1 MKRKYY
7 ICLDENMVR
16 DGSWHALTKRQSDL
30 YLFARKQ
37 RLKALTHG
45 RKRIINSDI
54 CPKARFPELSDDCFY
69 LDFRAAQKDGI
80 YLEEK
85 DKGRRFYEDRMKLEV
100 TGFIECM
107 SRTDMIHSGRAIFR
121 LTDKWAPYL
130 DESIGTQTKPI
141 PSVKT
146 ETHTRKWNSCNG
158 DKKRYMGVREMLKY
172 TGLDRNSAIKWC
184 SQHGAAIVKGGR
196 ICFDRVAID
205 KNIDAL

>member
-1 MKRKYY
+1 MKKKIY
-7 ICLDENMVR
+7 ICLSENMIR
-16 DGSWHALTKRQSDL
+16 DASWHDLTKRQADL

-37 RLKALTHG
+37 RMKALIHG
-45 RKRIINSDI
+45 RKRIVNSDI

-100 TGFIECM
+100 AGFIECM

-130 DESIGTQTKPI
+130 DESMGAQIKPTPPTKAETRTKGWNIG
-141 PSVKT
+141 
-146 ETHTRKWNSCNG
+146 G
-158 DKKRYMGVREMLKY
+158 DKKRYIGVREMLEY

-184 SQHGAAIVKGGR
+184 SQHGAAIVRNGR